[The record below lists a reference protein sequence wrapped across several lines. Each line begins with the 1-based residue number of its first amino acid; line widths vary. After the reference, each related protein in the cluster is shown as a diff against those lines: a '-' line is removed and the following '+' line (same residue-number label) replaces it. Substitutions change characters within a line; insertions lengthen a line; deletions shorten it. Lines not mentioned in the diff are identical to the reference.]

1 MRIGTWNVEY
11 ADQSR
16 LDVLGQV
23 LANNSADIWVLTE
36 THDDLVPAGCTHVA
50 HSEPRPK
57 NWWRIR
63 PGSRWVSIWSK
74 YPIIKKL
81 VLDSGDNERTVIA
94 LIDLGDARTL
104 LVYGTVLP
112 WKDDRKISGWA
123 EHERV
128 IPMQCAEWSE
138 LREMYPEAALCI
150 AGDLNTDMA
159 DGRRYGSVKGIAALR
174 AGFTEIDTFCATEPD
189 RFPAGLLPIMPID
202 HIALPVEWRNITSV
216 AAAWPADK
224 ANLSDHS
231 GMVVEV
237 AI

>member
-11 ADQSR
+11 AGESR
-16 LDVLGQV
+16 LDALRQV
-23 LANNSADIWVLTE
+23 LAKGSADIWVLTE
-36 THDDLVPAGCTHVA
+36 THDDLVPANCANVA
-50 HSEPRPK
+50 HSAPRPK
-57 NWWRIR
+57 NWSGIR

-74 YPIIKKL
+74 YPIIEKV
-81 VLDSGDNERTVIA
+81 VLDSGDSERTVTA
-94 LIDLGDARTL
+94 LIDLGETRTL

-112 WKDDRKISGWA
+112 WKGDRKISGWA

-128 IPMQCAEWSE
+128 IPMQCAEWLE
-138 LREMYPEAALCI
+138 LRKKYPNTPLCV

-159 DGRRYGSVKGIAALR
+159 DGRRYGSKLGIAALR
-174 AGFTEIDTFCATEPD
+174 AGFSDAGVFCSTEPD
-189 RFPAGLLPIMPID
+189 RFPAGLLPILPID
-202 HIALPVEWRNITSV
+202 HIALPIEWEKTTSV
-216 AAAWPADK
+216 VASWPADK